1 MDHTTALNGTELA
14 YLLDGVSDGS
24 NIPAGV
30 RQIADGIRSLAADA
44 TAGRLTPGD
53 LQLTLTILNGSPDAT
68 DLVGAFAALIEYLT
82 NPDTNP
88 TVAALPNEQAKT
100 VQHQGQLAAHHLNDP
115 GLRDNTAEAIAAL
128 DTRERRNNP

>member
-1 MDHTTALNGTELA
+1 MADTTALDGTELA
-14 YLLDGVSDGS
+14 YLLDDLTDAS

-30 RQIADGIRSLAADA
+30 RQIADGIRALAADA
-44 TAGRLTPGD
+44 TAGRLAPGD
-53 LQLTLTILNGSPDAT
+53 LQLTLAILNGSPDAT
-68 DLVGAFAALIEYLT
+68 DLVGAIAALIEHLT

-88 TVAALPNEQAKT
+88 TVRSLGHEQAKT

-115 GLRDNTAEAIAAL
+115 GLRDNTAEAIDAL